1 MLSDSTTSAPRAGQP
16 RFAPREACV
25 VIPMHN
31 EATVITSVIAGLRP
45 HFATI
50 VCVDDGSSDGSH
62 ELALAAGAT
71 VLRHATNLGQGASL
85 QTGITFAMDHTPAEL
100 VVTFDADGQH
110 DALDAVRMVERAQH
124 GDVDVVLGSR
134 FLDGAA
140 VGVPTARR
148 RLLKGAVGFTRLT
161 TGLPVTDTHNG
172 LRVLTSGA
180 ARELRLHSRGMV
192 HASELLDQVAAK
204 QWRICEVPVTITY
217 TEYSRAKGQSS
228 LNAVNILFDLML
240 HRLYP
245 VR

>member
-1 MLSDSTTSAPRAGQP
+1 MLSDSPTTAPQAEQP
-16 RFAPREACV
+16 RFGPREACV

-31 EATVITSVIAGLRP
+31 EATVIASVVAGLRP
-45 HFATI
+45 HFSTI
-50 VCVDDGSSDGSH
+50 VCVDDGSTDGSDRV
-62 ELALAAGAT
+62 ARAAGAT
-71 VLRHATNLGQGASL
+71 VLRHAINLGQGASL
-85 QTGITFAMDHTPAEL
+85 QTGISYAVRHTATDL

-110 DALDAVRMVERAQH
+110 DALDAVRMVERARR

-134 FLDGAA
+134 FLDG
-140 VGVPTARR
+140 GGLSVPASRR

-172 LRVLTSGA
+172 LRVLTSA
-180 ARELRLHSRGMV
+180 AAAELQLHTRGMG
-192 HASELLDQVAAK
+192 HASELLDQVAANR
-204 QWRICEVPVTITY
+204 WRVCEVPVTIAY

-240 HRLYP
+240 QRLYP